1 MTSIN
6 FAKLLAD
13 ERKKARL
20 AQANGEPK
28 KSAIPELSLSHIV
41 SFFSSFPHLP
51 SFYSFF
57 ILHLSP
63 YYHLIYSLI
72 LLLYLMFYLFI
83 LSFIPS
89 SFFLPFSYYLSTL
102 ILLPFI
108 HFMIV

>member
-63 YYHLIYSLI
+63 YHLIYSLI